1 MPMNIIKFLTLP
13 IVPNQSGDEQT
24 IRYWREQIFFI
35 LCTGSLWVGTIV
47 YIISM
52 YFAIISNLHFVVILD
67 TFVYILALIIFTV
80 RSIPFQWRV
89 NLFLFILYLL
99 GVGLLISVG
108 KSGAGYPWLFALPVF
123 AGILMSKRGAIILL
137 ATNILTLVALYFF
150 IGMDLPENMLI
161 QDYGKEEYI
170 VTVFNFIGINGIIT
184 LSLLILIEGLT
195 RSLNRE
201 KWIIR
206 SLKKQQRKLVSLKE
220 KAEESERLKSAF
232 LANISHEIRTPL
244 NAIMGFSDLISRD
257 RVPEDNKKKYA
268 EIITTKGE
276 VLLNLINDLI
286 DVSMIESGQLKIRKK
301 KTDPQSIM
309 EELYL
314 SGQQL
319 LHQYEKD
326 HIDLRNNTNEQNLSE
341 FHTDPYRLQQI
352 LSNLLQN
359 AIKYTTHGTIE
370 LGCELQNEG
379 RQLLFYVKD
388 TGIGIPEEKKAYVF
402 QRFTQLANKDGVT
415 EGTGLGLAISG
426 SLAELL
432 GGTID
437 FKSDQHGTLF
447 YVILPYKE

>member
-1 MPMNIIKFLTLP
+1 
-13 IVPNQSGDEQT
+13 
-24 IRYWREQIFFI
+24 
-35 LCTGSLWVGTIV
+35 
-47 YIISM
+47 
-52 YFAIISNLHFVVILD
+52 
-67 TFVYILALIIFTV
+67 
-80 RSIPFQWRV
+80 
-89 NLFLFILYLL
+89 
-99 GVGLLISVG
+99 
-108 KSGAGYPWLFALPVF
+108 
-123 AGILMSKRGAIILL
+123 
-137 ATNILTLVALYFF
+137 
-150 IGMDLPENMLI
+150 
-161 QDYGKEEYI
+161 
-170 VTVFNFIGINGIIT
+170 
-184 LSLLILIEGLT
+184 
-195 RSLNRE
+195 
-201 KWIIR
+201 
-206 SLKKQQRKLVSLKE
+206 
-220 KAEESERLKSAF
+220 
-232 LANISHEIRTPL
+232 
-244 NAIMGFSDLISRD
+244 MGFSDLISRD
-257 RVPEDNKKKYA
+257 KVPEDNKKKYA